1 MALIEVKDLGVQ
13 FRTGDGLVYAVNGI
27 NFTLDRGQTLG
38 IVGESGS
45 GKSQS
50 VLAMM
55 GLLAQNGK
63 ASGQALY
70 AGQDLL
76 TMNVK
81 DLNRIRGNR
90 VAMIFQDPMTSLNPY
105 LTVERQMTEVLQFH
119 KGLDRAAAR
128 ARSVALLDAVK
139 IPEAA
144 QRIRM
149 YPHEFSGGMRQR
161 VMIAMA
167 LLCEP
172 EVLIADEPTTALDVT
187 VQAQILALLRELQRD
202 FGTAIVLITH
212 DLGVVAGL
220 CDQVMVLYGGRVME
234 QGSAQDIFYR
244 ASHPYTVGLLGA
256 VPRLD
261 QEDGSLLAIPG
272 APPNMARLPKGC
284 PFSERCSLADAVC
297 QNTMPQLR
305 PTDAGPD
312 PQVMRACHR
321 SPMEV
326 QEGMRRGPD
335 TGNACAT
342 GMADGAAQLLERPS
356 QPRERHA

>member
-1 MALIEVKDLGVQ
+1 MSLIEVNNLGVQ
-13 FRTGDGLVYAVNGI
+13 FQTQDGLVYAVNGI
-27 NFTLDRGQTLG
+27 NFSLERGQTLG

-55 GLLAQNGK
+55 GLLAANGK
-63 ASGQALY
+63 ATGQALY
-70 AGQDLL
+70 KGQDLL
-76 TMNVK
+76 AMK
-81 DLNRIRGNR
+81 PAELNKIRGNR

-119 KGLDRAAAR
+119 KGLDRKSAR
-128 ARSVALLDAVK
+128 ARSVQLLDAVK

-144 QRIRM
+144 RRIAM

-187 VQAQILALLRELQRD
+187 VQAQIIALLRDLQRD
-202 FGTAIVLITH
+202 FGTAIVMITH

-220 CDQVMVLYGGRVME
+220 CDEVMVLYGGRVME
-234 QGSAQDIFYR
+234 QGSADSIFYS

-256 VPRLD
+256 IPRLD
-261 QEDGSLLAIPG
+261 ADDEALVAIPG

-284 PFSERCSLADAVC
+284 PFSERCTLADDQCRDVMPALLPSAHNPAV
-297 QNTMPQLR
+297 L
-305 PTDAGPD
+305 
-312 PQVMRACHR
+312 RACHR
-321 SPMEV
+321 SSEAV
-326 QEGMRRGPD
+326 VEL
-335 TGNACAT
+335 AAK
-342 GMADGAAQLLERPS
+342 GAV
-356 QPRERHA
+356 HA

>member
-1 MALIEVKDLGVQ
+1 MSLIEVKDLGVRFQ
-13 FRTGDGLVYAVNGI
+13 TSDGLVYAVNGI
-27 NFTLDRGQTLG
+27 NFALEAGQTLG

-55 GLLAQNGK
+55 GLLAKNGR

-76 TMNVK
+76 AMAPAQ
-81 DLNRIRGNR
+81 LNRIRGNR

-119 KGLDRAAAR
+119 KGLDRGAAR
-128 ARSVALLDAVK
+128 KRSVELLDAVK
-139 IPEAA
+139 IPDAA
-144 QRIRM
+144 RRITM

-187 VQAQILALLRELQRD
+187 VQAQILGLLRELQRD

-220 CDQVMVLYGGRVME
+220 CDEVMVLYGGRVME
-234 QGSAQDIFYR
+234 QGSAQDIFYH

-256 VPRLD
+256 IPRLD
-261 QEDGSLLAIPG
+261 RDEAELVAIPG

-284 PFSERCSLADAVC
+284 PFSERCPLADAYC
-297 QNTMPQLR
+297 RDTMPVLQVQ
-305 PTDAGPD
+305 AGSSAL
-312 PQVMRACHR
+312 RACHR
-321 SPMEV
+321 SV
-326 QEGMRRGPD
+326 QEVVGKLAP
-335 TGNACAT
+335 
-342 GMADGAAQLLERPS
+342 EVS
-356 QPRERHA
+356 HA